1 MKLKT
6 NTVTFQRSNGKKLS
20 RVSKSIRC
28 ESSRTTR
35 PIVDASEKRCCE
47 RLRSRER
54 LSRRSFKK
62 CGLRREDSRK
72 AKRRKE
78 RTLGIKL
85 IILASRKISPRD
97 LFLFLRFSKAR
108 K

>member
-1 MKLKT
+1 MKT
-6 NTVTFQRSNGKKLS
+6 NTVTFQHSNGKKLL

-35 PIVDASEKRCCE
+35 LIVDASEKRCCE
-47 RLRSRER
+47 RLKSRER

-78 RTLGIKL
+78 RTVGIKL
-85 IILASRKISPRD
+85 IILASRKISLRD

>member
-1 MKLKT
+1 LKT
-6 NTVTFQRSNGKKLS
+6 NTVTFQHSNGKKLL

-35 PIVDASEKRCCE
+35 LIVDASEKRCCE
-47 RLRSRER
+47 RLKSRER

-78 RTLGIKL
+78 RTVGIKL
-85 IILASRKISPRD
+85 IILASRKISLRD

>member
-1 MKLKT
+1 
-6 NTVTFQRSNGKKLS
+6 
-20 RVSKSIRC
+20 VSKSIRC

-47 RLRSRER
+47 RLKSRKR

-72 AKRRKE
+72 AKRRRE
-78 RTLGIKL
+78 RMLGIKL
-85 IILASRKISPRD
+85 IILASRKISLRD